1 MHPEISRLLEQAEQR
16 YLKANELELFQ
27 RYVAS
32 LARRLET
39 YEILRDQEESIFQP
53 IADQLQGA
61 FGNEPQENVERALK
75 HWLLILRYCA
85 SAMLSSDLE
94 FLELRLNDWVKG
106 LVEASE
112 TQKIEH
118 KLYELL
124 QSGLK
129 EKLSEKQLALMQ
141 PFLAKARQIILGD

>member
-27 RYVAS
+27 RYVTS

-53 IADQLQGA
+53 IADELQAA
-61 FGNEPQENVERALK
+61 FGNEPQETVERALK

-94 FLELRLNDWVKG
+94 FLQLRLNDWVKG

-112 TQKIEH
+112 TQKIEN
-118 KLYELL
+118 KLCELL

-129 EKLSEKQLALMQ
+129 EKLSEKQMALMQ
-141 PFLAKARQIILGD
+141 PFLAKARQIILVE